1 VSMTGKIRKQET
13 NDGTVTVSLS
23 AEKIEVLDVAAAQAA
38 GAQPVTLSIR
48 EERITPPLTEELKRI
63 LLAHPGRTPVHLN
76 ITRPGAVKP
85 LRVNL
90 TKFTIDPTGSF
101 MGDIKSL
108 LGSAAVEV

>member
-1 VSMTGKIRKQET
+1 MRPIAT
-13 NDGTVTVSLS
+13 S
-23 AEKIEVLDVAAAQAA
+23 AHPA
-38 GAQPVTLSIR
+38 R
-48 EERITPPLTEELKRI
+48 CLTEPRRRGTWG
-63 LLAHPGRTPVHLN
+63 PPVHLN